1 MVNKQR
7 IALGLLMVLIGIVLG
22 VWWLQT
28 PAGDVDELVLYG
40 NVDIRK
46 VDLSFRVGGRVAE
59 VLFQEG
65 DRVDTGQTVARLDAK
80 PYRDEERL
88 ALARQSQAAAIL
100 QKMEAGS
107 RPQEIAQ
114 AEAQVVERQATLHN
128 LQLEYRRSQN
138 LVQSGA
144 ISRQS
149 FDNVT
154 ARLHEAEARL
164 ATAQEGLRLARD
176 GFRAEDIAAARA
188 NLQAADAGLAGTR
201 TRLADTE
208 IKAPAEG
215 IILTRVEEPGAIV
228 QGGQTVTVLSLV
240 DPIWVRAYVEEP
252 DLGRVQPGMVAEV
265 YTDTA
270 PHKPYRGHVGFIS
283 PEAEFTPK
291 TVQTEELRTRLVY
304 QLRVIVDN
312 PDQGLRQGMPVTV
325 KLQPHKQAGSSGEKR

>member
-1 MVNKQR
+1 MVKKQC
-7 IALGLLMVLIGIVLG
+7 IALGLVMVFIAAGLG
-22 VWWLQT
+22 FWLLQT
-28 PAGDVDELVLYG
+28 PAGDGDGLMLYG

-65 DRVDTGQTVARLDAK
+65 DRVEMGQVVARLDAK

-88 ALARQSQAAAIL
+88 ALARQSQAEAVL
-100 QKMEAGS
+100 QKMEVGS

-114 AEAQVVERQATLHN
+114 AEAVVTERQATLHN
-128 LQLEYRRSQN
+128 LQLEYRRSRN
-138 LVQSGA
+138 LVESGA
-144 ISRQS
+144 ISRQA

-154 ARLHEAEARL
+154 ARRHEAEARL
-164 ATAQEGLRLARD
+164 TTAQEGLRLARE
-176 GFRAEDIAAARA
+176 GFRTEDVAAARA
-188 NLQAADAGLAGTR
+188 NLQAAEAELAAAR

-215 IILTRVEEPGAIV
+215 VILTRVEEPGAIV
-228 QGGQTVTVLSLV
+228 QGGQTVAVLSLV

-252 DLGRVQPGMVAEV
+252 DLGRVQPGMAAEV
-265 YTDTA
+265 YTDTD

-325 KLQPHKQAGSSGEKR
+325 KLQPHKQAGSSGGKR

>member
-1 MVNKQR
+1 MNKKR
-7 IALGLLMVLIGIVLG
+7 IALWIVMVLIGIVLG
-22 VWWLQT
+22 VWLLQT
-28 PAGDVDELVLYG
+28 PAGDADDLVLYG

-46 VDLSFRVGGRVAE
+46 VDLSFRVGGRIAE

-65 DRVDTGQTVARLDAK
+65 DCVETGQVVARLDTK
-80 PYRDEERL
+80 PYVDEERL
-88 ALARQSQAAAIL
+88 ALARQSQAEAAL

-114 AEAQVVERQATLHN
+114 AEAWVAERRATLHN
-128 LQLEYRRSQN
+128 LQQEYRRSQN

-164 ATAQEGLRLARD
+164 TTAQEGLRLTRE
-176 GFRAEDIAAARA
+176 GFRSEDIAAARA
-188 NLQAADAGLAGTR
+188 NLQAAEASLASAR

-215 IILTRVEEPGAIV
+215 ILLTRVQEPGAIV
-228 QGGQTVTVLSLV
+228 QGGQVVAVLSLV

-252 DLGRVQPGMVAEV
+252 DLGRIRPGMAGQVF
-265 YTDTA
+265 TDTD
-270 PHKPYRGHVGFIS
+270 PDNPYRGHVGFIS

-325 KLQPHKQAGSSGEKR
+325 KLQPHEKAGSPRGMR

>member
-1 MVNKQR
+1 
-7 IALGLLMVLIGIVLG
+7 MVLLVVGSGLG
-22 VWWLQT
+22 YWLLHSSNGNT
-28 PAGDVDELVLYG
+28 EGLVLYG

-46 VDLSFRVGGRVAE
+46 VDLSFRVGGRIAD
-59 VLFQEG
+59 VLFEEG
-65 DRVDTGQTVARLDAK
+65 DRVETGQIVARLDAI

-88 ALARQSQAAAIL
+88 ALARYRQAAAAL

-114 AEAQVVERQATLHN
+114 AEASVRERRATLQN
-128 LQLEYRRSQN
+128 LRLEYRRSRN

-144 ISRQS
+144 IARQT

-164 ATAQEGLRLARD
+164 ATAQEGLRLARE

-188 NLQAADAGLAGTR
+188 NLQAAEASLALAR
-201 TRLADTE
+201 TRLDDSQIE
-208 IKAPAEG
+208 APAEG

-228 QGGQTVTVLSLV
+228 RTGQTVAVLSLI

-252 DLGRVQPGMVAEV
+252 DLGRVHPGMAAEV
-265 YTDTA
+265 FTDSR
-270 PHKPYRGHVGFIS
+270 PDQPYRGHVGFIS

-291 TVQTEELRTRLVY
+291 TVQTETLRTRLVY
-304 QLRVIVDN
+304 QLRIIVDN

-325 KLQPHKQAGSSGEKR
+325 KLNPSRQTGLSRRNR